1 MTIRRTLLAGAG
13 LGALALCATP
23 TLAKAPVHHKKA
35 PSASANSALLE
46 QVKALQEQIA
56 DLSARLNVQEA
67 AQRET
72 VANVNNAQTAATT
85 AATQAAQAQTAA
97 SAAQVAASDASKA
110 ATKAVPAAVKT
121 ELASFSKGKWW
132 DSTTVSGRMYFNFS
146 SLNTKSNGVK
156 PTGAGSNNGTG
167 FNIKRFYLG
176 VDHTF
181 SPIFSGNVTM
191 DISNVVGQTSN
202 NNFLTP
208 TATTG
213 ASSGTQTN
221 LNNVALV
228 GRGFYVKKAYLQAK
242 LNPAFIVR
250 LGAADLPWVPYVE
263 NQYGYRHIENIM
275 IDRTSFGTSADWGI
289 HVLGDL
295 AGGLFSYQVSVID
308 GAGYRNV
315 KVTNS
320 VDVEGRLSMNYKGFY
335 AAIGGYSGD
344 RGNNT
349 EGAVTPHT
357 ATREDAVIG
366 YKNKQFAV
374 GAEYFHAKNWNNV
387 TTTAEDKSDGYSVF
401 GNVNF
406 AKQWS
411 VFGRYDWIKPTKI
424 SNDNLKD
431 QYYNVGIQWEPVK
444 IVDLALVYKHDNVRN
459 GTFGTQNGT
468 IGGANPT
475 GSLTGGKGNYNEI
488 GLFGQLRF

>member
-1 MTIRRTLLAGAG
+1 MTFRRTLLAGAG

-23 TLAKAPVHHKKA
+23 ALAKAPVHHKKA
-35 PSASANSALLE
+35 SASANSALI
-46 QVKALQEQIA
+46 QQIKALQDQVA

-72 VANVNNAQTAATT
+72 VANVNNAQSAATT
-85 AATQAAQAQTAA
+85 AASQAAQAQTAA
-97 SAAQVAASDASKA
+97 AAAQTAASDAGKA

-121 ELASFSKGKWW
+121 ELATFSKGKWW

-146 SLNTKSNGVK
+146 NVDTKSNGVR
-156 PTGAGSNNGTG
+156 PTGAGSVNGTG

-181 SPIFSGNVTM
+181 SPIFAGNVTM
-191 DISNVVGQTSN
+191 DVSNVVGQTSN
-202 NNFLTP
+202 TNFTSTGTP
-208 TATTG
+208 AG
-213 ASSGTQTN
+213 SNQPG
-221 LNNVALV
+221 LV
-228 GRGFYVKKAYLQAK
+228 GKGFYIKKAYLQAK
-242 LNPAFIVR
+242 LNPAFIIR

-263 NQYGYRHIENIM
+263 GQYGYRHIENVVA
-275 IDRTSFGTSADWGI
+275 DRLNFGTSADWGI

-295 AGGLFSYQVSVID
+295 AGGLVSYQVSVID

-320 VDVEGRLSMNYKGFY
+320 VDVEGRLSLNYKGFY
-335 AAIGGYSGD
+335 AAVGGYTGD
-344 RGNNT
+344 RGNNV

-357 ATREDAVIG
+357 ATRENAMVG
-366 YKNKQFAV
+366 YKNNLF
-374 GAEYFHAKNWNNV
+374 GAGFEYFHAKNWNNV
-387 TTTAEDKSDGYSVF
+387 TTATEDKTDGYSAF
-401 GNVNF
+401 GNFNF
-406 AKQWS
+406 NKTWS
-411 VFGRYDWIKPTKI
+411 VFGRYDWVKPTKI
-424 SNDNLKD
+424 TNDNLKD

-444 IVDLALVYKHDNVRN
+444 IVDLALVYKHEKVAN
-459 GTFGTQNGT
+459 GILGTQNGT

-475 GSLTGGKGNYNEI
+475 GTLTGGKGTYNEI

>member
-23 TLAKAPVHHKKA
+23 TFAKAPVHHKKA
-35 PSASANSALLE
+35 SSSSAGLSAE
-46 QVKALQEQIA
+46 VKALQEQIA
-56 DLSARLNVQEA
+56 DLTARLNVQEA

-72 VANVNNAQTAATT
+72 VANVNTAQSAATT

-97 SAAQVAASDASKA
+97 AAAQTAASDASKA
-110 ATKAVPAAVKT
+110 ATKAVPAAVKG

-146 SLNTKSNGVK
+146 NVNTKVNGVK
-156 PTGAGSNNGTG
+156 PTGAGSVNGTG

-181 SPIFSGNVTM
+181 SPIFAGNVTM
-191 DISNVVGQTSN
+191 DVSNVVGQTSN
-202 NNFLTP
+202 TNFTSTGTP
-208 TATTG
+208 AG
-213 ASSGTQTN
+213 SN
-221 LNNVALV
+221 LPALV
-228 GRGFYVKKAYLQAK
+228 GKGFYIKKAYLQAK

-250 LGAADLPWVPYVE
+250 LGASDLPWVPYVE
-263 NQYGYRHIENIM
+263 NQYGYRHIENTL
-275 IDRTSFGTSADWGI
+275 IDRTNFGTSADWGI

-295 AGGLFSYQVSVID
+295 AGGLVSYQVSVID

-315 KVTNS
+315 KVTNT
-320 VDVEGRLSMNYKGFY
+320 VDVEGRVSLNYKGFY
-335 AAIGGYSGD
+335 AAIGGYTGK
-344 RGNNT
+344 RGNDV
-349 EGAVTPHT
+349 EGAATPHT
-357 ATREDAVIG
+357 ATREDALIG
-366 YKNKQFAV
+366 YKNKLFNLGV
-374 GAEYFHAKNWNNV
+374 EYYHAKNWNNV
-387 TTTAEDKSDGYSVF
+387 TSVTEDKADGWSAF

-406 AKQWS
+406 AKSWS
-411 VFGRYDWIKPTKI
+411 VFGKYEWVKPTKLT
-424 SNDNLKD
+424 NDNTKD
-431 QYYNVGIQWEPVK
+431 QYYNIGIQWEPVK
-444 IVDLALVYKHDNVRN
+444 IVDLALVYKHDRVQN

-475 GSLTGGKGNYNEI
+475 GSLVGGRGTYDEF